1 MFLRIQ
7 NLELMKN
14 KLFFKLNCL
23 SIAIFM
29 GSSAAQLFAESSI
42 AQTVPSLPQTSQ
54 LPTLPSPSTP
64 PPPSQTPPQN
74 FNPGNIFPPEGY
86 SPPPYQD
93 EFTNPFNTYLLDVG
107 DTISVSVERFPEFSF
122 IGIIDPEGY
131 VSMPLL
137 GRISLVGLTVEEVET
152 KISNLLGTRFLKE
165 KPKVNAVLAG
175 PRPVQITLLGEIVRP
190 GYYIF
195 APGTPL
201 TTILQS
207 AGGST
212 STADLRS
219 IILRRPLK
227 DGGAIEQTVDLFT
240 PLQTGER
247 LPNLRLQGGDTIVVS
262 KLQVGQDQDYDRTLV
277 ARTALAQQTI
287 TIRVLSYPAS
297 GIGTINVPNGSTF
310 LDVVGSVA
318 PSPDVANLDEIALVR
333 LDPERGKVTTQYI
346 DAKRAIK
353 GDIAQDVPLQDGD
366 VIVVG
371 RSLIAKVQYALQ
383 TVTQPFQSIFSFQ
396 SFFERLGNIF
406 D

>member
-1 MFLRIQ
+1 
-7 NLELMKN
+7 MKN
-14 KLFFKLNCL
+14 KLFFRLNCL
-23 SIAIFM
+23 SLIVFLASVPARLRAEPTTVQP
-29 GSSAAQLFAESSI
+29 SSSL
-42 AQTVPSLPQTSQ
+42 PPLPQTSQ
-54 LPTLPSPSTP
+54 LPTLPSPAGP
-64 PPPSQTPPQN
+64 PPQN
-74 FNPGNIFPPEGY
+74 LNPGNVFPPEGY
-86 SPPPYQD
+86 SPLPYQD
-93 EFTNPFNTYLLDVG
+93 ELTNPFNTYLLDIG

-122 IGIIDPEGY
+122 IGIIDPEGN

-137 GRISLVGLTVEEVET
+137 GRVSLIGLTLEEVEV
-152 KISNLLGTRFLKE
+152 KISNLLASRFLQE
-165 KPKVNAVLAG
+165 KPTVNATLAA
-175 PRPVQITLLGEIVRP
+175 PRPVEITLLGEIIRP

-219 IILRRPLK
+219 IVLRRTLK
-227 DGGAIEQTVDLFT
+227 DGRSIEQTVDLFT
-240 PLQTGER
+240 PLQTGEK

-262 KLQVGQDQDYDRTLV
+262 KLQVGQDQDYDRRLV
-277 ARTALAQQTI
+277 SRTALAQQTI

-310 LDVVGSVA
+310 LDVLGSVA

-346 DAKRAIK
+346 DGKRAIK

-383 TVTQPFQSIFSFQ
+383 TVSQPFQSIFSFQ